1 MTQQGLLNKKN
12 GLVTGGSS
20 GLGFAIAKALTDEGS
35 RVAIS
40 GRNSDSLRK
49 AAERIGPE
57 TIGVKADVRLLE
69 HIETLFQNVFEK
81 FGALD
86 VLVANAGIS
95 ISSSIDTTTEDL
107 FDDIVGTNLK
117 GVYFTVQ
124 KSLPYLN
131 NGASI
136 ILLSS
141 ALGQL
146 GVPGMS
152 VYSATKA
159 GIRSLAR
166 SFSAE
171 LMAKGIRV
179 NALSPG
185 PIDTP
190 IFSKMGLSKEEVSSH
205 VERDVPLG
213 RMGKPD
219 EVGRAAVFL
228 ASDASSYM
236 IGSELIIDGGHSQI

>member
-20 GLGFAIAKALTDEGS
+20 GLGLAIAKALTDEGS
-35 RVAIS
+35 RVAIT

-49 AAERIGPE
+49 AVEQIGPE
-57 TIGVKADVRLLE
+57 TLGLEADVRLLG
-69 HIETLFQNVFEK
+69 HIETLFQKVFET
-81 FGALD
+81 FGPLD

-107 FDDIVGTNLK
+107 FDDIVSTNLK

-159 GIRSLAR
+159 GIRSFAR

-171 LMAKGIRV
+171 LIAKGIRV

-190 IFSKMGLSKEEVSSH
+190 IFSKMGLSKEEISSH

-213 RMGKPD
+213 RMGNPD

-228 ASDASSYM
+228 ACDASSYM
-236 IGSELIIDGGHSQI
+236 IGSELVMDGGHSQI